1 MAAAERGTSQ
11 AKGVMTMSTWRTDI
25 WEEAQPACP
34 TELYDAVKRLKEE
47 HRTLKQELARLQ
59 ERAEEAAL
67 AAEEGEFVPWRVF
80 SAALGRF
87 LAQLQAHAS
96 WEERSLY
103 PFLRSYFDLG
113 SGPTITPS
121 FWSLE
126 RDYRLALDH
135 MHAVAAKTAESPH
148 RPSREQVCEAKELW
162 MQACQLMASH
172 FELEERYVYPL
183 TDRVLTDIDY
193 WFS

>member
-1 MAAAERGTSQ
+1 
-11 AKGVMTMSTWRTDI
+11 MSTWRTDT
-25 WEEAQPACP
+25 WEEAEPACP

-47 HRTLKQELARLQ
+47 HRALKLELARLQ
-59 ERAEEAAL
+59 ERAAEAAH
-67 AAEEGEFVPWRVF
+67 AAEEGEFAPWRDW

-87 LAQLQAHAS
+87 LVRLQAHSS

-103 PFLRSYFDLG
+103 PFLRSYFALG
-113 SGPTITPS
+113 SEPTITPS

-135 MHAVAAKTAESPH
+135 MRAVAAKTVESPY
-148 RPSREQVCEAKELW
+148 RPSREQVREAKELW
-162 MQACQLMASH
+162 IQACQLMASH
-172 FELEERYVYPL
+172 FELEERYVYPM